1 MERTPDSPAVPVH
14 VAFIMDGNG
23 RWARQRGQARVM
35 GHQKGAE
42 TVKMVKAACLDF
54 NIPYLTLYAFSQEN
68 WKRPKNEVDFLMDLL
83 DKYLESEAAGVV
95 KDGIRFRTIGD
106 LTALSPGIQDKIAR
120 LRALTASNT
129 RLTLTLALNYGSRQE
144 ILTSVRRFVDSVL
157 RKPGVSVDDLRRA
170 AASLDEK
177 TLASFL
183 DTAGTPDPDLLIR
196 TSGEMRLSNF
206 LLWQCSYSE
215 IYVSDKLWPDFS
227 RADFEAALAEFAA
240 RERRFGA
247 VL

>member
-1 MERTPDSPAVPVH
+1 
-14 VAFIMDGNG
+14 
-23 RWARQRGQARVM
+23 
-35 GHQKGAE
+35 
-42 TVKMVKAACLDF
+42 
-54 NIPYLTLYAFSQEN
+54 
-68 WKRPKNEVDFLMDLL
+68 MDLL
-83 DKYLESEAAGVV
+83 DKYLESEAPNVI
-95 KDGIRFRTIGD
+95 KDGVRFLTIGD
-106 LTALSPGIQDKIAR
+106 LTALSPGIQAKIAK
-120 LRALTASNT
+120 LKAQTAANS

-144 ILTSVRRFVDSVL
+144 ILTAVRRFVESVL
-157 RKPGVSVDDLRRA
+157 QRPGATADDVRRA
-170 AASLDEK
+170 AGSIDEK
-177 TLASFL
+177 TLTSFL

-227 RADFEAALAEFAA
+227 RADFEAALADFAA